1 MVTVA
6 IIKQRQLTMCLVLY
20 SENGDESQV
29 DHSFVI
35 AGL

>member
-20 SENGDESQV
+20 SENGDESKLTIV
-29 DHSFVI
+29 S
-35 AGL
+35 